1 MVRIVFFGS
10 MTNTLRI
17 VNAIPFS
24 STFVASWW
32 SILHAKSASDTVVYA
47 RSRSS
52 HVHVVHKRNLALL
65 VADDWEAQLAPRDL
79 INVFDP
85 ATVALDR
92 VRAQSNEL
100 DIALGEFG
108 LELRECAEFGC
119 ADLSNPVSIVGEHG
133 RTCF

>member
-10 MTNTLRI
+10 MTNTLRM

-32 SILHAKSASDTVVYA
+32 SILHAESVSKIVLSAH
-47 RSRSS
+47 SRSS
-52 HVHVVHKRNLALL
+52 HIHVVLERDLALL

-79 INVFDP
+79 IDVFDP

-92 VRAQSNEL
+92 VCAQSNEL
-100 DIALGEFG
+100 DISFGEFRLELGE
-108 LELRECAEFGC
+108 CTEFGC
-119 ADLSNPVSIVGEHG
+119 ADLCNPVSGVLRMR
-133 RTCF
+133 RTVN